1 MFFAHSLSAPKVQ
14 LKAMETCATVA
25 QVIELFNSYDR
36 QYMATYQV
44 IFGDKN
50 GNSVIIES
58 DSMIVKNGIIYIYHF
73 HNYADVQII
82 DLKKELGKGE
92 HSYSIPSLF
101 GPATF
106 AFSDFVKRSKIKTRT
121 AVTMDSSKF
130 NDYEGEYQLAPLP
143 FCSVKIRSENHKLLC
158 LIRGI

>member
-92 HSYSIPSLF
+92 HSYSILSLF

-121 AVTMDSSKF
+121 AVPWIHQSSMIMKVNTNWLHF
-130 NDYEGEYQLAPLP
+130 LFVALKSDQRIINY
-143 FCSVKIRSENHKLLC
+143 SV
-158 LIRGI
+158 